1 MTESVKHLMIHNID
15 AMCVLVADAKAHG
28 EPIGLVPTMGA
39 LHEGHLSLIRRAS
52 AENSLTVVSVFVNPI
67 QFDDPGD
74 LTSYPRTLHSD
85 TEAAFNA
92 GADIVFAP
100 AAHEMYPDGFSTFI
114 DMTGISEKLCGASR
128 ASHFRGVLTIV
139 AKLFGICHP
148 DHAYFGEKDAQQLAI
163 IKKMVA
169 ELNIPVAII
178 DCPTVRE
185 SDGLAMS
192 SRNTR
197 LSAEERLAAH
207 CLYNSL
213 CDAKACFE
221 EGETDAGIL
230 TAILRSELEKTP
242 LARIDYAELV
252 DPVSLESPV
261 SAHEGDML
269 TLAVYIGNTRLIDN
283 MRL

>member
-1 MTESVKHLMIHNID
+1 MTESGKHLMIHNID
-15 AMCVLVADAKAHG
+15 AMCVLAADARAHG
-28 EPIGLVPTMGA
+28 EPIGFVPTMGA

-52 AENSLTVVSVFVNPI
+52 AENSLTVVSVFVNPT

-74 LTSYPRTLHSD
+74 LAAYPRTLHSD
-85 TEAAFNA
+85 SEAAFNA

-100 AAHEMYPDGFSTFI
+100 AVHEMYPDGFSTFI
-114 DMTGISEKLCGASR
+114 DMTGISERLCGASR

-148 DHAYFGEKDAQQLAI
+148 DHAYFGEKDAQQLAV

-197 LSAEERLAAH
+197 LSAEERLAAR
-207 CLYNSL
+207 CLYSAL
-213 CDAKACFE
+213 YETKACFE
-221 EGETDAGIL
+221 AGETDVSKL
-230 TAILRSELEKTP
+230 TATLHGGLEKNP

-252 DPVSLESPV
+252 DPVTFESRE
-261 SAHEGDML
+261 SAQKSDLL